1 MLLLAIKEICIFAL
15 NFLLF
20 MLKNILLVALTII
33 GVMLPASGEVTL
45 DSCRRMALRNN
56 KQMGIEQLKIE
67 QAGYQRK
74 QAQAAYKP
82 SIDFAGTYMHMGR
95 NVSLVDID
103 NITPTQFLNPAT
115 GNYDFVIDAAA
126 GIGISIEGSKV
137 NAVTQKV
144 KDALTFDTHNI
155 FAAGVLVTQP
165 IYMGGKIKALNQITK
180 YAEEIAQLLHDR
192 KAEDVIYDVD
202 QAYWL
207 VVSLKAKEKLAESYL
222 QLVTNLDND
231 VKKMLEQGVTTRA
244 VLLSVDVK
252 VNEANVALTKVRNG
266 LVLSRMAL
274 AQLCGEPLDEPMI
287 LADEGRTDL
296 DVALYPSHIDM
307 AQVYNRRNDFNAL
320 ELGVKVYD
328 EKAKVARSEMLPTVA
343 AVGSVFTTNP
353 HIYNGFK
360 KEFGFNYVIG
370 AMVKIPI
377 WHWGGL
383 SNKYKAALVDA
394 KIKRLE
400 MEEAKE
406 KIELQ
411 VTQANFKYQEAYKI
425 YEMTKANLAQA
436 DENLRVAQLAFR
448 EGMST
453 SDEVLTAQT
462 AWLKAHSE
470 KIDAEIDVMM
480 CDVYLSKVMG
490 RMKY

>member
-1 MLLLAIKEICIFAL
+1 MKRILSVLIFLSFVCIANAQL
-15 NFLLF
+15 
-20 MLKNILLVALTII
+20 
-33 GVMLPASGEVTL
+33 GVTL

-82 SIDFAGTYMHMGR
+82 SIDFAGAYLYNGR
-95 NVSLVDID
+95 KISLID
-103 NITPTQFLNPAT
+103 VNDITPSQLFNPAT
-115 GNYDFVIDAAA
+115 GNFDFVIDPNL
-126 GIGISIEGSKV
+126 GIGLSLDGKVV
-137 NAVTQKV
+137 NAATQKV
-144 KDALTFDTHNI
+144 KDALTFNTHNM

-165 IYMGGKIKALNQITK
+165 IYMGGKIKAMNQITE
-180 YAEEIAQLLHDR
+180 YAEEIAKLLHDR
-192 KAEDVIYDVD
+192 KAEDVIYSVD

-207 VVSLKAKEKLAESYL
+207 VVSLRAKEKLAESYL
-222 QLVTNLDND
+222 ELVTNLDND
-231 VKKMLEQGVTTRA
+231 VKKMLEQGVATRA
-244 VLLSVDVK
+244 TLLSVDVK
-252 VNEANVALTKVRNG
+252 VNEANVALTKVKNG

-287 LADEGRTDL
+287 LADEDRTDL
-296 DVALYPSHIDM
+296 GVGLHPSSVDM
-307 AQVYNRRNDFNAL
+307 KQVYDRRNDYNAL
-320 ELGVKVYD
+320 ALGVKVYD

-343 AVGSVFTTNP
+343 AFGSVYTTNP
-353 HIYNGFK
+353 SVYNGFK
-360 KEFGFNYVIG
+360 NRFDVSYSIG

-383 SNKYKAALVDA
+383 SNKYKAALADA
-394 KIKRLE
+394 KIKHLE

-411 VTQANFKYQEAYKI
+411 VTQANFKYQEAYKT
-425 YEMTKANLAQA
+425 YEMTRANLVKA
-436 DENLRVAQLAFR
+436 DENLRIAQLSFR

-462 AWLKAHSE
+462 AWLQAHSE
-470 KIDAEIDVMM
+470 KIDAEIEVLM
-480 CDVYLSKVMG
+480 CDAYLSKVLG
-490 RMKY
+490 NMKY

>member
-1 MLLLAIKEICIFAL
+1 M
-15 NFLLF
+15 
-20 MLKNILLVALTII
+20 
-33 GVMLPASGEVTL
+33 
-45 DSCRRMALRNN
+45 
-56 KQMGIEQLKIE
+56 
-67 QAGYQRK
+67 
-74 QAQAAYKP
+74 
-82 SIDFAGTYMHMGR
+82 
-95 NVSLVDID
+95 
-103 NITPTQFLNPAT
+103 
-115 GNYDFVIDAAA
+115 
-126 GIGISIEGSKV
+126 GIGISLDGSKV

-144 KDALTFDTHNI
+144 KDALTFDTHNL
-155 FAAGVLVTQP
+155 FAAGILVTQP

-180 YAEEIAQLLHDR
+180 YAEEIAQYMHDR
-192 KAEDVIYDVD
+192 KAEDVIYGVD

-222 QLVTNLDND
+222 DLVTNLDND

-244 VLLSVDVK
+244 TLLSVDVK

-287 LADEGRTDL
+287 LADENRSDL
-296 DVALYPSHIDM
+296 EVNLHPSHIDM
-307 AQVYNRRNDFNAL
+307 SQVYDRRKDFNAL
-320 ELGVKVYD
+320 ELGVKVFD

-343 AVGSVFTTNP
+343 AIGSVFTSNP
-353 HIYNGFK
+353 SVYNGFK
-360 KEFGFNYVIG
+360 KEFGFNYAIG

-394 KIKRLE
+394 KIKHLE

-411 VTQANFKYQEAYKI
+411 VTQANFKYQEAYKT
-425 YEMTKANLAQA
+425 YEMTKANLVKA
-436 DENLRVAQLAFR
+436 DENLRIAQLAFR

-462 AWLKAHSE
+462 AWLQAHSE

-480 CDVYLSKVMG
+480 CDVYLSKVTG
-490 RMKY
+490 RMNY